1 MNFENMSKEEL
12 IEYINNLNEEHSGK
26 YGLVWDA
33 EKVPEQVVVD
43 CNKLIPV
50 LKEEENKKIDNGGED
65 NILIEGDNFHSL
77 EVLNYTHHE
86 SIDIIYIDPPY
97 NTGKKDFIY
106 NDKFVDEED
115 GYRHSKWLNFMY
127 KRLKIAR
134 NLLKNDGVIF
144 ISIDDNEFA
153 QLKLL
158 CDKVFGEKNFIS
170 MLSIENN
177 PKGRKNS
184 KFISISN
191 EYCMIY
197 AKNKTDSYF
206 IENVPKSD
214 KDLSIDE
221 NGNYV
226 QNGGRRVLV
235 GENSFNNEVDDFESE
250 KNYTVYY
257 NGEFND
263 IIIKQEK
270 SVDDKDETL
279 IEKKY
284 NRYYSYNNNMLVQNT
299 YSKTKFLELFYSN
312 CLDIKENKIYEK
324 NYTTTIRLKS
334 MVVNRKYDAI
344 INNEK
349 IKNYEID
356 VKTTSAGT
364 LLKNIFNTKDTIF
377 DNPKNVGLLKLLIS
391 LKNNKNAIVLDFF
404 AGSGTTAQS
413 VVELNNEDDGHRKFI
428 LCTNNE
434 NNICEEVTYQ
444 RIKTVITGKR
454 KNNSEYS
461 GGLPGSLK
469 YFKTEFVENNSTR
482 DQIYFDLTEKC
493 VPMLCV
499 KESTFDL
506 VEKTDSYVIY
516 KDKNSTN
523 YTCIYYDILHN
534 NYDEFIEK
542 IKYIEN
548 KKALYIFSL
557 NNRVEEYE
565 LEGITNYKVEAIP
578 QKIYDLYRK
587 LVKLSKEN

>member
-50 LKEEENKKIDNGGED
+50 LKEEESKKIDNGGED

-77 EVLNYTHHE
+77 SVLNYTHHE

-454 KNNSEYS
+454 KDNSEYS

-565 LEGITNYKVEAIP
+565 LEGINNYKVEAIP

>member
-454 KNNSEYS
+454 KDNSEYS

-516 KDKNSTN
+516 KDKNNTN

-534 NYDEFIEK
+534 HYDEFIEK
-542 IKYIEN
+542 IKHIDN

-565 LEGITNYKVEAIP
+565 LKGISNYKVEAIP

>member
-50 LKEEENKKIDNGGED
+50 LKEEENKQINNGGED

-97 NTGKKDFIY
+97 NTRKKDFIY

-191 EYCMIY
+191 EYCLIY
-197 AKNKTDSYF
+197 AKNKSDSYF

-214 KDLSIDE
+214 KDLSTDE

-235 GENSFNNEVDDFESE
+235 GENSFNNEVDDLESE

-257 NGEFND
+257 NNVNND

-279 IEKKY
+279 IEKGY
-284 NRYYSYNNNMLVQNT
+284 NRYFSYNNNKLVQNT
-299 YSKTKFLELFYSN
+299 YSKSKFLELFYSN

-349 IKNYEID
+349 IKNYKID

-364 LLKNIFNTKDTIF
+364 LLKNIFDTKDTIF

-391 LKNNKNAIVLDFF
+391 LKNNKSAIVLDFF
-404 AGSGTTAQS
+404 AGSGTTAQA
-413 VVELNNEDDGHRKFI
+413 VAELNKEDNGHRKFI

-444 RIKTVITGKR
+444 RIKTVVTGKR
-454 KNNSEYS
+454 KNDSKYS
-461 GGLPGSLK
+461 DGLPCSLK

-499 KESTFDL
+499 KEATFDL

-516 KDKNSTN
+516 KDKNNTN

-534 NYDEFIEK
+534 HYDEFIEK
-542 IKYIEN
+542 IKHIEN